1 MSNNKKQQIMK
12 AEITQAILE
21 NKKIT
26 TGFLEFTSSFNNY
39 KNRMI
44 YFMQDKYNVD
54 KWKDYDNEKEYTK
67 AIMQR
72 VNYYTKKGFTNA
84 ITINN

>member
-1 MSNNKKQQIMK
+1 MK